1 MNRFSILL
9 VTLLV
14 LLAGFGCVGQAAE
27 QNILV
32 MSVNQEFGTIDPARG
47 SDYTEL
53 LAMYNIYSSLV
64 FPDSAGVSQPKLAE
78 SWTASPD
85 GLTYTFK
92 LKKGVKFHD
101 GSELTAEDVKFSM
114 DRMLALRD
122 GYSWLWSKIMK
133 ETTVEDS
140 YTVTFHLSEPFGPFV
155 STLPL
160 FSIVNKDIILAHKE
174 LGEFGE
180 FGDYG
185 SNWLSITETE
195 DAGSGPYKL
204 KAHDRG
210 HKIVLERFPN
220 YFEGW
225 SHGDKSVDEVHM
237 VLLHENATVKMM
249 LRKGE
254 LSLVDHYRTYE
265 DYREMESYPNAK
277 TIAFD
282 SSYIV
287 AAKIN
292 TKIAPTDDI
301 HIRRMLAWAFD
312 YKMVTDVIREG
323 SPQARGVI
331 ASTIPGHNP
340 RVFQYH
346 YDLDK
351 AREEMMLSKYYP
363 NIPDIVITY
372 PTGTEDRRK
381 MALLLQESLAKIGV
395 NLVVREEEWGRITEL
410 VTTVGTTPNICITSQ
425 TPTYPDPD
433 ALLYAMYHSDAAG
446 TWMSSEWLHNPIV
459 DQLIDQE
466 RITVDNEER
475 MHIMNIIQQIIIEEC
490 PDIFIDNMVVH
501 NAMQNYVM
509 GLTWRPIMSAWY
521 YFHDLWFEK

>member
-1 MNRFSILL
+1 MKRFSILL
-9 VTLLV
+9 VVLLV
-14 LLAGFGCVGQAAE
+14 LLAGFSCVGQAAE
-27 QNILV
+27 PNVLV

-53 LAMYNIYSSLV
+53 LAMYNIYSTLV
-64 FPDSAGVSQPKLAE
+64 FPDSNGVSQPKLAE
-78 SWTASPD
+78 SWTARPD

-122 GYSWLWSKIMK
+122 GYSWLWSKIVK
-133 ETTVEDS
+133 ETTVDDA

-160 FSIVNKDIILAHKE
+160 FSIVNKSAILAHKE
-174 LGEFGE
+174 SGEFGE

-185 SNWLSITETE
+185 AHWLSVTTTE

-204 KAHDRG
+204 KAWDRG
-210 HKIVLERFPN
+210 REIVFERFPN

-225 SHGDKSVDEVHM
+225 PHGDKSVDEVHM
-237 VLLHENATVKMM
+237 LLLHETATVKTM

-254 LSLVDHYRTYE
+254 LTLVDHYRTYE
-265 DYREMESYPNAK
+265 DYREMGSYPNAK
-277 TIAFD
+277 DIAFD
-282 SSYIV
+282 SCYIV

-292 TKIAPTDDI
+292 TKIAPTDDV

-312 YKMVTDVIREG
+312 YKTVTDIIRGG

-331 ASTIPGHNP
+331 ASTVPGHNP

-346 YDLDK
+346 QDLDK

-381 MALLLQESLAKIGV
+381 MALLLKESLAKIGV
-395 NLVVREEEWGRITEL
+395 NLVIKAEEWGRITDL
-410 VTTVGTTPNICITSQ
+410 VTAVETTPNICITSQ

-433 ALLYAMYHSDAAG
+433 ALLYTMYHSKASG
-446 TWMSSEWLHNPIV
+446 TWMSSEWLQDPLV

-466 RITVDNEER
+466 RVTVDEEER
-475 MHIMNIIQQIIIEEC
+475 MRIMNIIQQIIIEDC
-490 PDIFIDNMVVH
+490 PDIFIDNMLVR
-501 NAMQNYVM
+501 NAMQSYVM